1 MTLNCY
7 YIVNQAYVRLHP
19 VEGRRA
25 KAVHA
30 NLTRPYSGPTPSSA
44 RGAGP
49 SNHAGGGAN
58 GNAHAGEGKT
68 GDFMYYSD
76 SEEEELGIESLDA
89 AGDRLSCNFVD
100 CLSTRELGVPSVSGG
115 RFYSQRLSSEYG
127 TRHMLTNAMLK
138 ETAVSVPQMN
148 KIFCS
153 KWLSDRRVVF
163 GTKCNKVSKNDVNK
177 IENSYV
183 IRNILDVVS
192 KNIISGSK
200 LPGHEDPYTG
210 T

>member
-1 MTLNCY
+1 
-7 YIVNQAYVRLHP
+7 VRLHP

-25 KAVHA
+25 KAVRA
-30 NLTRPYSGPTPSSA
+30 YLTRQPSGPV
-44 RGAGP
+44 AGP
-49 SNHAGGGAN
+49 SNNPGGAN
-58 GNAHAGEGKT
+58 GNSHAGEGKI

-76 SEEEELGIESLDA
+76 SEEEEFGIENLDN

-138 ETAVSVPQMN
+138 ETPVSIPQMN

-153 KWLSDRRVVF
+153 KWLSDRQVVF
-163 GTKCNKVSKNDVNK
+163 GTKCNKVSS
-177 IENSYV
+177 NSSF
-183 IRNILDVVS
+183 IKAR
-192 KNIISGSK
+192 
-200 LPGHEDPYTG
+200 
-210 T
+210 